1 MIANNNFLFCF
12 SFQNKNYRYKENIYS
27 IKMDAYCVKCKCKQE
42 IQNPQERMTQ
52 NGRYMMSG
60 TCPACS
66 TKVNRFISNPQ
77 KK

>member
-1 MIANNNFLFCF
+1 
-12 SFQNKNYRYKENIYS
+12 
-27 IKMDAYCVKCKCKQE
+27 MDAYCVKCKCKQE

-52 NGRYMMSG
+52 NGRHMMSG